1 MRKIIDESL
10 ECGKRLAALQLIDKM
25 DSNTSWTIFV
35 IIVFLSDVGFL
46 CYLLLGML
54 NYICT
59 IPSFF
64 VVQLRDSCIFFF
76 FFFFLLID
84 WLASSHEQDYENCYP
99 NLILSPPRSCWYPA
113 CVRGN
118 AVFFFK
124 KKINFLFTLD
134 YFLCFILLFWY
145 ADVKN
150 KF

>member
-35 IIVFLSDVGFL
+35 IIVFLSDEGFL

-76 FFFFLLID
+76 FFFFVD
-84 WLASSHEQDYENCYP
+84 WLVGKQSRARLRELLSKFNP
-99 NLILSPPRSCWYPA
+99 LPAPLMLIPCLCTRKC
-113 CVRGN
+113 C
-118 AVFFFK
+118 FFYK